1 MVSSRAASEA
11 GPRSG
16 LSAAVPYLFVA
27 PFFVLFAGFIL
38 YPVLYSAALS
48 FGQFSGGSI
57 TFTGLDNYRRL
68 LGDGLFL
75 KSLLNT
81 GLILAVQVPV
91 MLALAAVIA
100 SVIDS
105 DSLGKRRKAAFRL
118 AFFLPVAIDL
128 VTYSVVFSLIFSEQ
142 YGVVNQLLELVGLGA
157 VEWRSDPFWA
167 RALIVIALTWRWTGY
182 NAVILLSGLQNIP
195 KDLYDAASV
204 DGAGSVTRFFRIT
217 VPLLRPV
224 ILFCTVLGTI
234 GTLQLFTEPF
244 ILTGGGP
251 NNATLTSFYY
261 IYDTGFARFDFGLA
275 AAGTYVLATI
285 VAVISYAQIRLARW
299 GEV

>member
-1 MVSSRAASEA
+1 MAPQAAGKPGS
-11 GPRSG
+11 RSG
-16 LSAAVPYLFVA
+16 WAAVVPYLFIA
-27 PFFVLFAGFIL
+27 PFFVLFAGFVL
-38 YPVLYSAALS
+38 YPVIYSAALS
-48 FGQFSGGSI
+48 FGQFSGGGI
-57 TFTGLDNYRRL
+57 TFTGLENYRRL
-68 LGDGLFL
+68 FADGLFFT
-75 KSLLNT
+75 SLLNT
-81 GLILAVQVPV
+81 GLILLVQVPL
-91 MLALAAVIA
+91 MISLAAVIA
-100 SVIDS
+100 AVIDS
-105 DSLGKRRKAAFRL
+105 DFLGKRRKAAFRL
-118 AFFLPVAIDL
+118 AFFLPVAVDL

-142 YGVVNQLLELVGLGA
+142 YGVVNQLLQLVGLDA

-204 DGAGSVTRFFRIT
+204 DGANGVTRFFRIT

-224 ILFCTVLGTI
+224 LLFCTVLGTI

-244 ILTGGGP
+244 ILTSGGP
-251 NNATLTSFYY
+251 NNATLTTFYY

>member
-1 MVSSRAASEA
+1 MAPQAARKTGS
-11 GPRSG
+11 RSG
-16 LSAAVPYLFVA
+16 WSAAVPYLFIV

-38 YPVLYSAALS
+38 YPIIYSAALS
-48 FGQFSGGSI
+48 FGQFSGGGI

-68 LGDGLFL
+68 FGDGLFFQ
-75 KSLLNT
+75 SLLNT
-81 GLILAVQVPV
+81 GLILVVQVPL
-91 MLALAAVIA
+91 MIALAAVIA
-100 SVIDS
+100 SIIDS
-105 DSLGKRRKAAFRL
+105 DFLGKRRKAAFRL
-118 AFFLPVAIDL
+118 AFFLPVAVDL
-128 VTYSVVFSLIFSEQ
+128 VTYSVIFSLIFSEQ
-142 YGVVNQLLELVGLGA
+142 YGVINQLLQLIGLGA

-182 NAVILLSGLQNIP
+182 NAIILLSGLQNIP

-204 DGAGSVTRFFRIT
+204 DGANGVTRFFRIT

-224 ILFCTVLGTI
+224 LLFCTVLGTI

-251 NNATLTSFYY
+251 NNATLTTFYY

>member
-1 MVSSRAASEA
+1 MGS
-11 GPRSG
+11 RSG
-16 LSAAVPYLFVA
+16 WSAAVPYLFIL
-27 PFFVLFAGFIL
+27 PFFILFAGFIL
-38 YPVLYSAALS
+38 YPVIYSAALS
-48 FGQFSGGSI
+48 FGQFSGGGI
-57 TFTGLDNYRRL
+57 RFTGLENYRRL
-68 LGDGLFL
+68 FSDGLFL

-81 GLILAVQVPV
+81 GLILVVQVPL
-91 MLALAAVIA
+91 MIALAAIIA

-105 DSLGKRRKAAFRL
+105 DFLGRRRKAAFRL
-118 AFFLPVAIDL
+118 AFFLPVAVDL
-128 VTYSVVFSLIFSEQ
+128 VTYSIVFSLIFSEQ
-142 YGVVNQLLELVGLGA
+142 YGVVNQLLQLVGLDA

-204 DGAGSVTRFFRIT
+204 DGAGSVTRFLRIT

-224 ILFCTVLGTI
+224 LLFCTVLGTI

-244 ILTGGGP
+244 ILTSGGP
-251 NNATLTSFYY
+251 NNATLTSFFY

>member
-1 MVSSRAASEA
+1 
-11 GPRSG
+11 
-16 LSAAVPYLFVA
+16 
-27 PFFVLFAGFIL
+27 
-38 YPVLYSAALS
+38 
-48 FGQFSGGSI
+48 
-57 TFTGLDNYRRL
+57 
-68 LGDGLFL
+68 
-75 KSLLNT
+75 
-81 GLILAVQVPV
+81 
-91 MLALAAVIA
+91 
-100 SVIDS
+100 
-105 DSLGKRRKAAFRL
+105 
-118 AFFLPVAIDL
+118 
-128 VTYSVVFSLIFSEQ
+128 
-142 YGVVNQLLELVGLGA
+142 
-157 VEWRSDPFWA
+157 
-167 RALIVIALTWRWTGY
+167 VIALTWRWTGY

-224 ILFCTVLGTI
+224 LLFCTVLGTI

>member
-1 MVSSRAASEA
+1 MAPQAARKT
-11 GPRSG
+11 GRRSG
-16 LSAAVPYLFVA
+16 WAAVVPYLFVV
-27 PFFVLFAGFIL
+27 PFFLLFAGFVL
-38 YPVLYSAALS
+38 YPVVYSAALS
-48 FGQFSGGSI
+48 FGQFSGGGI
-57 TFTGLDNYRRL
+57 TFTGLDNYSRL
-68 LGDGLFL
+68 FTDGLFF

-81 GLILAVQVPV
+81 GLILFIQVPL
-91 MLALAAVIA
+91 MISLAAVIA
-100 SVIDS
+100 SVLDS
-105 DSLGKRRKAAFRL
+105 DFLGKRRKAAFRL
-118 AFFLPVAIDL
+118 AFFLPVAVDL

-142 YGVVNQLLELVGLGA
+142 YGVVNQLLQLVGLDA

-167 RALIVIALTWRWTGY
+167 RALIVLALTWRWTGY

-204 DGAGSVTRFFRIT
+204 DGANGVTRFFRIT
-217 VPLLRPV
+217 IPLLRPV

-251 NNATLTSFYY
+251 NNATLTTFFY

>member
-1 MVSSRAASEA
+1 LAPQTARKR

-16 LSAAVPYLFVA
+16 FTAAAPYLFVA

-48 FGQFSGGSI
+48 FGQFSGGGI
-57 TFTGLDNYRRL
+57 TFTGLENYRRL
-68 LGDGLFL
+68 FGDGLFL

-81 GLILAVQVPV
+81 GLILVVQVPI
-91 MLALAAVIA
+91 MIALAAVVA
-100 SVIDS
+100 SVLDS
-105 DSLGKRRKAAFRL
+105 DFLGKRRKAAFRL
-118 AFFLPVAIDL
+118 AFFIPVAVDL

-167 RALIVIALTWRWTGY
+167 RVLIVVALTWRWTGY

-224 ILFCTVLGTI
+224 LLFCTVLGTI

>member
-1 MVSSRAASEA
+1 LAPQAARKVGS
-11 GPRSG
+11 RSG
-16 LSAAVPYLFVA
+16 WSAAVPYLFVV
-27 PFFVLFAGFIL
+27 PFFVLFAAFIL
-38 YPVLYSAALS
+38 YPVIYSAALS
-48 FGQFSGGSI
+48 FGQFSGGGI
-57 TFTGLDNYRRL
+57 TFTGLENYRRL
-68 LGDGLFL
+68 FSDGLFL

-81 GLILAVQVPV
+81 GLILVVQVPL
-91 MLALAAVIA
+91 MIALAAVIA

-105 DSLGKRRKAAFRL
+105 DFLGRRRKAAFRL
-118 AFFLPVAIDL
+118 AFFLPVAVDL

-142 YGVVNQLLELVGLGA
+142 YGVVNQLLQLIGLDA

-224 ILFCTVLGTI
+224 LLFCTVLGTI

-244 ILTGGGP
+244 ILTSGGP
-251 NNATLTSFYY
+251 NNATLTSFFY

>member
-1 MVSSRAASEA
+1 MASVGA
-11 GPRSG
+11 RKRGPRSG
-16 LSAAVPYLFVA
+16 WSNVAPYLFVA
-27 PFFVLFAGFIL
+27 PFFLLFAGFIL
-38 YPVLYSAALS
+38 YPVIYSAALS
-48 FGQFSGGSI
+48 FGQFSGGGIS
-57 TFTGLDNYRRL
+57 FTGLDNYRRL
-68 LGDGLFL
+68 LSDGLFL

-81 GLILAVQVPV
+81 GLILLVQVPI
-91 MLALAAVIA
+91 MIGLAAIIA

-105 DSLGKRRKAAFRL
+105 DFLGRKRKAAFRL
-118 AFFLPVAIDL
+118 AFFLPVAVDL
-128 VTYSVVFSLIFSEQ
+128 VTYSIIFSLIFSEQ
-142 YGVVNQLLELVGLGA
+142 YGVVNQLLQFVGLDA
-157 VEWRSDPFWA
+157 VPWRSDPFWA

-204 DGAGSVTRFFRIT
+204 DGAGSVVRFLRIT

-224 ILFCTVLGTI
+224 LLFCTVLGTI
-234 GTLQLFTEPF
+234 GTLQLFTEPY
-244 ILTGGGP
+244 ILTSGGP
-251 NNATLTSFYY
+251 NNATLTSFFY

>member
-1 MVSSRAASEA
+1 MASQAARKA

-16 LSAAVPYLFVA
+16 WTAAVPYLFVV

-38 YPVLYSAALS
+38 YPVIYSAALS
-48 FGQFSGGSI
+48 FGQFSGGGI
-57 TFTGLDNYRRL
+57 TFTGLDNYKRL
-68 LGDGLFL
+68 FADGLFL

-81 GLILAVQVPV
+81 GLILVVQVPL
-91 MLALAAVIA
+91 MIFLAAIIA

-105 DSLGKRRKAAFRL
+105 DFLGRRRKAAFRL
-118 AFFLPVAIDL
+118 AFFLPVAVDL

-142 YGVVNQLLELVGLGA
+142 YGVVNQLLQLVGLEG

-204 DGAGSVTRFFRIT
+204 DGAGSMTRFFRIT

-224 ILFCTVLGTI
+224 LLFCTVLGTI

-251 NNATLTSFYY
+251 NNATLTSFFY

-285 VAVISYAQIRLARW
+285 VALISYAQIRLARW

>member
-1 MVSSRAASEA
+1 VASQTA
-11 GPRSG
+11 RKAPRSG
-16 LSAAVPYLFVA
+16 WAAVVPYLFVV
-27 PFFVLFAGFIL
+27 PFFLLFAGFVL
-38 YPVLYSAALS
+38 YPVGYSAALS
-48 FGQFSGGSI
+48 FGQFSGGGI
-57 TFTGLDNYRRL
+57 TFTGLENYRRL
-68 LGDGLFL
+68 FADGLFF

-81 GLILAVQVPV
+81 GLILLVQVPL
-91 MLALAAVIA
+91 MISLAAVIA

-105 DSLGKRRKAAFRL
+105 DFLGKRRKAAFRL
-118 AFFLPVAIDL
+118 AFFLPVAVDL

-142 YGVVNQLLELVGLGA
+142 YGVVNQLLQLVGLDA

-204 DGAGSVTRFFRIT
+204 DGAGSVMRFFRIT

-224 ILFCTVLGTI
+224 LLFCTVLGTI

-251 NNATLTSFYY
+251 NNATLTTFFY

>member
-1 MVSSRAASEA
+1 VAVSRKRGTRAGWSTWA
-11 GPRSG
+11 
-16 LSAAVPYLFVA
+16 PYAFIA
-27 PFFVLFAGFIL
+27 PFFLVFAAFIL
-38 YPVLYSAALS
+38 YPILYSAALS
-48 FGQFSGGSI
+48 FGQFSGGRI
-57 TFTGLDNYRRL
+57 IFTGLDNYRRL
-68 LGDGLFL
+68 LADGLFL

-81 GLILAVQVPV
+81 GLILVVQVPL
-91 MLALAAVIA
+91 MIGLATVIA

-105 DSLGKRRKAAFRL
+105 DFLGRRRKAFFRL

-142 YGVVNQLLELVGLGA
+142 YGIVNQALGFVGLDGIP
-157 VEWRSDPFWA
+157 WRSDPFWA
-167 RALIVIALTWRWTGY
+167 RVLIILALTWRWTGY

-204 DGAGSVTRFFRIT
+204 DGAGSVVRFLRIT

-234 GTLQLFTEPF
+234 GTLQLFTEPY
-244 ILTGGGP
+244 ILTSGGP
-251 NNATLTSFYY
+251 ANATLTTFYY

-275 AAGTYVLATI
+275 AAGTYVLSAI
-285 VAVISYAQIRLARW
+285 VAIIAYAQLKLARW

>member
-1 MVSSRAASEA
+1 MATQAAPKGA
-11 GPRSG
+11 PRSRW
-16 LSAAVPYLFVA
+16 SAAVPYLFVV
-27 PFFVLFAGFIL
+27 PFFVLFAGFTL
-38 YPVLYSAALS
+38 YPVIYSAALS
-48 FGQFSGGSI
+48 FGQFSGGGI

-68 LGDGLFL
+68 FADGLFFE
-75 KSLLNT
+75 SLLNT
-81 GLILAVQVPV
+81 GLILVVQVPL
-91 MLALAAVIA
+91 MIALAAIIA

-105 DSLGKRRKAAFRL
+105 DFLGKRRKAAFRL
-118 AFFLPVAIDL
+118 AFFLPVAVDL

-204 DGAGSVTRFFRIT
+204 DGANGVTRFFRIT

-224 ILFCTVLGTI
+224 LLFCTVLGTI

-251 NNATLTSFYY
+251 NNATLTTFYY

>member
-1 MVSSRAASEA
+1 VFAA
-11 GPRSG
+11 
-16 LSAAVPYLFVA
+16 
-27 PFFVLFAGFIL
+27 FIL
-38 YPVLYSAALS
+38 YPILYSAALS
-48 FGQFSGGSI
+48 FGQFSGGRI
-57 TFTGLDNYRRL
+57 IFTGLDNYRRL
-68 LGDGLFL
+68 LADGLFL

-81 GLILAVQVPV
+81 GLILVVQVPL
-91 MLALAAVIA
+91 MIGLATVIA

-105 DSLGKRRKAAFRL
+105 DFLGRRRKAFFRL

-142 YGVVNQLLELVGLGA
+142 YGIVNQALGFVGLDGIP
-157 VEWRSDPFWA
+157 WRSDPFWA
-167 RALIVIALTWRWTGY
+167 RVLIILALTWRWTGY

-204 DGAGSVTRFFRIT
+204 DGAGSVVRFLRIT

-234 GTLQLFTEPF
+234 GTLQLFTEPY
-244 ILTGGGP
+244 ILTSGGP
-251 NNATLTSFYY
+251 ANATLTTFYY

-275 AAGTYVLATI
+275 AAGTYVLSAI
-285 VAVISYAQIRLARW
+285 VAIIAYAQLKLARW

>member
-1 MVSSRAASEA
+1 MAPQAAGKT

-16 LSAAVPYLFVA
+16 WAAVVPYLFIA

-38 YPVLYSAALS
+38 YPVIYSAALS
-48 FGQFSGGSI
+48 FGQFSGGGI
-57 TFTGLDNYRRL
+57 TFTGLENYRRL
-68 LGDGLFL
+68 FTDGLFF
-75 KSLLNT
+75 KSLFNT
-81 GLILAVQVPV
+81 GLILLVQVPL
-91 MLALAAVIA
+91 MISLAAVVA

-105 DSLGKRRKAAFRL
+105 DFLGKRRKAAFRL
-118 AFFLPVAIDL
+118 AFFLPVAVDL

-142 YGVVNQLLELVGLGA
+142 YGVVNQLLQLVGLDS

-224 ILFCTVLGTI
+224 LLFCTVLGTI

-251 NNATLTSFYY
+251 NNATLTTFFY

-299 GEV
+299 GEA

>member
-1 MVSSRAASEA
+1 MASQAARKV
-11 GPRSG
+11 GRRSG
-16 LSAAVPYLFVA
+16 WSAAVPYLFVL

-38 YPVLYSAALS
+38 YPVVYSAALS

-57 TFTGLDNYRRL
+57 TFTGLDNYQRL
-68 LGDGLFL
+68 FSDGLFL

-81 GLILAVQVPV
+81 GLILVVQVPL
-91 MLALAAVIA
+91 MIALAAIIA
-100 SVIDS
+100 AVIDS
-105 DSLGKRRKAAFRL
+105 DFLGRRRRAAFRL
-118 AFFLPVAIDL
+118 AFFLPVAVDL
-128 VTYSVVFSLIFSEQ
+128 VTYSIVFSLIFSEQ
-142 YGVVNQLLELVGLGA
+142 YGVVNQLLQLVGLDA
-157 VEWRSDPFWA
+157 VDWRSDPFWA

-204 DGAGSVTRFFRIT
+204 DGAGSVTRFLRIT

-224 ILFCTVLGTI
+224 LLFCTVLGTI

-244 ILTGGGP
+244 ILTSGGP
-251 NNATLTSFYY
+251 NNATLTSFFY

>member
-1 MVSSRAASEA
+1 LVPQTARKR
-11 GPRSG
+11 GTRSG
-16 LSAAVPYLFVA
+16 FAAAAPYLFVA

-57 TFTGLDNYRRL
+57 SFTGLENYRRL
-68 LGDGLFL
+68 FGDGLFL

-81 GLILAVQVPV
+81 GLILVVQVPI
-91 MLALAAVIA
+91 MISLAAVIA
-100 SVIDS
+100 SVLDS
-105 DSLGKRRKAAFRL
+105 DFLGRRRKAAFRL
-118 AFFLPVAIDL
+118 AFFLPVAVDL

-167 RALIVIALTWRWTGY
+167 RVLIVIALTWRWTGY

-204 DGAGSVTRFFRIT
+204 DGAGSVTRFFSIT

-224 ILFCTVLGTI
+224 LLFCTVLGTI

>member
-1 MVSSRAASEA
+1 VAAPRKTGTRAGWSTWA
-11 GPRSG
+11 
-16 LSAAVPYLFVA
+16 PYAFIV
-27 PFFVLFAGFIL
+27 PFFLVFAAFIL
-38 YPVLYSAALS
+38 YPILYSAALS
-48 FGQFSGGSI
+48 FGQFSGGRI
-57 TFTGLDNYRRL
+57 IFTGLDNYKRL
-68 LGDGLFL
+68 LADGLFL
-75 KSLLNT
+75 KSLFNT
-81 GLILAVQVPV
+81 GLILVVQVPL
-91 MLALAAVIA
+91 MIGLATVIA

-105 DSLGKRRKAAFRL
+105 DFLGPRRKAFFRL

-142 YGVVNQLLELVGLGA
+142 YGVVNQALGLVGLDGIP
-157 VEWRSDPFWA
+157 WRSDPFWA
-167 RALIVIALTWRWTGY
+167 RVLIILALTWRWTGY

-204 DGAGSVTRFFRIT
+204 DGAGSVVRFLRIT

-234 GTLQLFTEPF
+234 GTLQLFTEPY
-244 ILTGGGP
+244 ILTSGGP
-251 NNATLTSFYY
+251 ANATLTSFFY

-275 AAGTYVLATI
+275 AAGTYVLFAVVAI
-285 VAVISYAQIRLARW
+285 VSYAQLRLARW

>member
-1 MVSSRAASEA
+1 V
-11 GPRSG
+11 
-16 LSAAVPYLFVA
+16 V

-57 TFTGLDNYRRL
+57 AFTGLDNYRRL
-68 LGDGLFL
+68 FGDGLFL

-81 GLILAVQVPV
+81 GLILVVQVPI
-91 MLALAAVIA
+91 MISLAAVIA

-105 DSLGKRRKAAFRL
+105 DFLGRRRKAAFRL

-142 YGVVNQLLELVGLGA
+142 YGVINQLLQLVGLGA

-167 RALIVIALTWRWTGY
+167 RVLIVIALTWRWTGY

>member
-11 GPRSG
+11 GQRSG

>member
-1 MVSSRAASEA
+1 MASQA
-11 GPRSG
+11 GRKADRRSG
-16 LSAAVPYLFVA
+16 WSAAVPYLFIL

-38 YPVLYSAALS
+38 YPVIYSAALS
-48 FGQFSGGSI
+48 FGQFSGGGIS
-57 TFTGLDNYRRL
+57 FTGLDNYRRL
-68 LGDGLFL
+68 LSDGLFL

-81 GLILAVQVPV
+81 GLILVVQVPL
-91 MLALAAVIA
+91 MIALASVIA

-105 DSLGKRRKAAFRL
+105 DFLGRRRKAAFRL
-118 AFFLPVAIDL
+118 AFFLPVAVDL
-128 VTYSVVFSLIFSEQ
+128 VTYSIVFSLIFSEQ
-142 YGVVNQLLELVGLGA
+142 YGVVNQLLQLVGLGA

-204 DGAGSVTRFFRIT
+204 DGAGSVTRFFSIT

-224 ILFCTVLGTI
+224 LLFCTVLGTI

-244 ILTGGGP
+244 ILTSGGP
-251 NNATLTSFYY
+251 NNATLTSFFY

>member
-1 MVSSRAASEA
+1 MASQAARKT
-11 GPRSG
+11 GRRSG
-16 LSAAVPYLFVA
+16 WAAVVPYLFVV
-27 PFFVLFAGFIL
+27 PFFVLFAGFVL
-38 YPVLYSAALS
+38 YPVVYSAALS
-48 FGQFSGGSI
+48 FGQFSGGGI
-57 TFTGLDNYRRL
+57 TFTGLDNYSRL
-68 LGDGLFL
+68 FTDGLFF

-81 GLILAVQVPV
+81 GLILFIQVPL
-91 MLALAAVIA
+91 MISLAAVIA
-100 SVIDS
+100 SVLDS
-105 DSLGKRRKAAFRL
+105 DFLGKRRKAAFRL
-118 AFFLPVAIDL
+118 AFFLPVAVDL

-142 YGVVNQLLELVGLGA
+142 YGVVNQLLQLVGLDA

-167 RALIVIALTWRWTGY
+167 RALIVLALTWRWTGY

-204 DGAGSVTRFFRIT
+204 DGANGVTRFFRIT
-217 VPLLRPV
+217 IPLLRPV

-251 NNATLTSFYY
+251 NNATLTTFFY